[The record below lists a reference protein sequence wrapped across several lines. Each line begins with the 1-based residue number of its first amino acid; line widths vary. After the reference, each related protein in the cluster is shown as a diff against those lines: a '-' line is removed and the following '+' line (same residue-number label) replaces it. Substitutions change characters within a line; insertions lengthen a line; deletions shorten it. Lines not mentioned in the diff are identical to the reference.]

1 MGSAEASRGRLDVGD
16 IATLGRPT
24 RGDISRAMP
33 PVALIV
39 VGAALTFAAIF
50 VVSGPATY
58 LLGGAGAGLFGLAGL
73 SLLDRGRHALGMSRA
88 RAAARLILQ
97 GDPRASILTDGR
109 GRILEANHAARDAS
123 WLLDVPTITGAFAR
137 RLAEPEAR
145 LAHLA
150 DAAALGRPASL
161 THATADGCLQLN
173 CRRLGRGGPLLW
185 QIERQAQPDLPG
197 LWVDLDDG
205 RIAATSPDASARFAF
220 EGSSGDTLSQVPFQ
234 GRRASLPRRGGG
246 HDEVFLIRQGDPA
259 GRARIH
265 ILSSDSDCATTPA
278 PAEAMAFDTLP
289 VPILTLSV
297 DGHIE
302 LANRQARELLGV
314 GTDDALPAAAQLFEG
329 MGRPIGEWLADAGRG
344 RGLGKPEFVRA
355 STPRGEVFLQVV
367 LGRALSGD
375 GLVAVLN
382 DATELKTLEAQ
393 FVQSQK
399 MQAIG
404 QLAGGVAHDFNNLL
418 TAISGHCDLLLLSRS
433 TKDADYSD
441 LVQISQNANR
451 AAALVGQLLAFSRKQ
466 AQRPELIDLSET
478 LGDLTHLLN
487 RLVGETIRLEVN
499 HATRRKFIRADPRQ
513 LEQVFMNLVVNA
525 RDAMENGGRVR
536 IDTRVEN
543 IVEPLMRDRAEVA
556 PGEYVVVTLE
566 DEGRGIAP
574 DKLPKIFE
582 PFFTTKRT
590 GEGTGLGLST
600 VYGIVKQSG
609 GFIFADSAPGRGATF
624 TLYFPAHDAVETPQA
639 QAVAAAPGHVPRGQG
654 VVLLVED
661 EAPVRSFAARAL
673 RMRGW
678 TVLEADSAEAALET
692 LSDDTLKVD
701 VFVTDVIMPG
711 RDGPSWVRE
720 ALDTRAD
727 TRVVFVSGYAE
738 ENFPEVQASVPNSM
752 FLPKPFTL
760 EQLSRAVT
768 GELIAAE

>member
-1 MGSAEASRGRLDVGD
+1 MPLLQPRGMLDVSD
-16 IATLGRPT
+16 IATFERPK
-24 RGDISRAMP
+24 RGDLSRALP
-33 PVALIV
+33 PVILV
-39 VGAALTFAAIF
+39 
-50 VVSGPATY
+50 
-58 LLGGAGAGLFGLAGL
+58 LAGL
-73 SLLDRGRHALGMSRA
+73 LLGVAAIMAGVGSVRIILAGGAAGLLALSLISVVERGLILWRHRTARRALSLMAGRDDRATLLTDRNGALLAANDAARHAA
-88 RAAARLILQ
+88 
-97 GDPRASILTDGR
+97 
-109 GRILEANHAARDAS
+109 
-123 WLLDVPTITGAFAR
+123 WLTGANSITDAFSR
-137 RLAEPEAR
+137 RLADPTAR
-145 LAHLA
+145 LAPLFA
-150 DAAALGRPASL
+150 SAISGDVARTVVDLPEGRL
-161 THATADGCLQLN
+161 TLTCRLIEDGDL
-173 CRRLGRGGPLLW
+173 LLW
-185 QIERQAQPDLPG
+185 QGIIGAIPEPPA
-197 LWVDLDDG
+197 LWLDIVEG
-205 RIAATSPDASARFAF
+205 RIDRASDEMTARFAIN
-220 EGSSGDTLSQVPFQ
+220 EALAGEIINVPLQ
-234 GRRASLPRRGGG
+234 GRRAALPLKSGGRAP
-246 HDEVFLIRQGDPA
+246 VFLMRQGEDDA
-259 GRARIH
+259 RARIH
-265 ILSSDSDCATTPA
+265 VLPA
-278 PAEAMAFDTLP
+278 SALRDDLPAAGEASAFDTLP
-289 VPILTLSV
+289 VPILTLAPDGAV
-297 DGHIE
+297 DF
-302 LANRQARELLGV
+302 ANRPARDLLGAKS
-314 GTDDALPAAAQLFEG
+314 GDPIPAITSLFEG
-329 MGRPIGEWLADAGRG
+329 MGRPIAEWLADAVRG

-355 STPRGEVFLQVV
+355 STPKGEVFLQIA

-466 AQRPELIDLSET
+466 AQRPELIDVAET

-487 RLVGETIRLEVN
+487 RLVGETIRLEVS
-499 HATRRKFIRADPRQ
+499 HASRRKFIRADPRQ

-536 IDTRVEN
+536 IETRSED
-543 IVEPLMRDRAEVA
+543 ITSPLKRDRAEIP
-556 PGEYVVVTLE
+556 PGEYVVVSLE
-566 DEGRGIAP
+566 DEGRGIPP
-574 DKLPKIFE
+574 DQLPKIFE
-582 PFFTTKRT
+582 PFFTTKRQ

-609 GFIFADSAPGRGATF
+609 GFIFADSVPGRGAKF
-624 TLYFPAHDAVETPQA
+624 TLYFPAHEAEE
-639 QAVAAAPGHVPRGQG
+639 AAATPAVSKRVRSVPRGQG

-678 TVLEADSAEAALET
+678 TVLEAESAEDALDT
-692 LSDDTLKVD
+692 LSDRTLKVD

-760 EQLSRAVT
+760 EQLSRAVS